1 MCVNISKFNMF
12 QHSKVSQS
20 LDPAAILAS
29 VMMMNLVFIAIK
41 YEIHDYFQNFLEI
54 APWLSLMLW
63 VFTPGR
69 TAKHR
74 CRWIGLLFRKSLCLF
89 DSETSESADDQF

>member
-54 APWLSLMLW
+54 AP
-63 VFTPGR
+63 
-69 TAKHR
+69 
-74 CRWIGLLFRKSLCLF
+74 CL
-89 DSETSESADDQF
+89 

>member
-1 MCVNISKFNMF
+1 MCVNISKFDMF
-12 QHSKVSQS
+12 QHSKVSPS

-41 YEIHDYFQNFLEI
+41 YEIM
-54 APWLSLMLW
+54 LM
-63 VFTPGR
+63 FTPGR

-89 DSETSESADDQF
+89 DSETSESAEDQF